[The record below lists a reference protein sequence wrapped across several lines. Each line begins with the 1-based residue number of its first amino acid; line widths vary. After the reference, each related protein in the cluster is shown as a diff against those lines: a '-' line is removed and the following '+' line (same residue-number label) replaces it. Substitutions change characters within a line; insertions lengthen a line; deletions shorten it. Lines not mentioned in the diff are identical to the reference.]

1 MTAPFITRSLQD
13 GVLSLRFNRP
23 EQRNAIAR
31 IADCQQFAEAFE
43 ALHEPSNEVRCVLLS
58 GEGSAF
64 CAGGDIKAMKAR
76 SGIGPQASPAD
87 TRDNYRRGVQRM
99 VRALWDCER
108 PVIAAVNGPAI
119 GLGCD
124 LAALCDIRLAAESAR
139 FASTFVSLGLIP
151 GDAGAWI
158 LPRAVG
164 WSKASEMIFTGEV
177 LDAQAA
183 LAAGLVSRVLP
194 DAELLPAAQ
203 ALAARIAGQ
212 PAKALRLAKRLLRES
227 QHQRLADVL
236 ELSSAYQALAHET
249 EDHRE
254 AVDAYLEKRKPK
266 FSGR

>member
-1 MTAPFITRSLQD
+1 MTASFVTRTLQD
-13 GVLSLRFNRP
+13 GVLTLRFNRP

-31 IADCQQFAEAFE
+31 IEDCQQFAEAFE
-43 ALHEPSNEVRCVLLS
+43 ELHQPASEVRCVVLS

-76 SGIGPQASPAD
+76 TGIGPQSSPAE
-87 TRDNYRRGVQRM
+87 TRDQYRRGVQRM

-108 PVIAAVNGPAI
+108 PVVAAVNGAAI

-124 LAALCDIRLAAESAR
+124 LAALCDIRLAGESAR

-164 WSKASEMIFTGEV
+164 WSRAAEMIFTGEM
-177 LDAQAA
+177 LDARAA

-194 DAELLPAAQ
+194 DADLLPAAQ
-203 ALAARIAGQ
+203 ALATRIAGQ
-212 PAKALRLAKRLLRES
+212 PTKAVRLAKRLLRES

-249 EDHRE
+249 DDHRE
-254 AVDAYLEKRKPK
+254 AVDAFLEKRPPT
-266 FSGR
+266 FTGH